1 MGLAWASL
9 HLLGRRKVVKD
20 RLVNLVLVKFRQVAV
35 LLMGPGWPGPG
46 WPNYSVL
53 RQCIEQF
60 VTLFG
65 TDLINA
71 FHDDLIHLFNASS
84 TSYASNA
91 SHASHAHVCL
101 ETVSAWSYR

>member
-9 HLLGRRKVVKD
+9 HHLGRRKVVKD

-65 TDLINA
+65 TDLIDA
-71 FHDDLIHLFNASS
+71 FH
-84 TSYASNA
+84 A

-101 ETVSAWSYR
+101 ETVSPWSYR

>member
-1 MGLAWASL
+1 M
-9 HLLGRRKVVKD
+9 
-20 RLVNLVLVKFRQVAV
+20 NLVLVKFRQVAV

-71 FHDDLIHLFNASS
+71 FHDDLIHLSNASS
-84 TSYASNA
+84 TSNASND
-91 SHASHAHVCL
+91 SNASHAHVCL
-101 ETVSAWSYR
+101 ETVSPWSYR